1 MSWLTQANA
10 CPGVFYGTRAQ
21 DGFLLRIRI
30 PAGTLHL
37 NQLKVIANLLTTL
50 QCDQVQVTN
59 RANLQIRG
67 VQRAID
73 SSELNQLQ
81 AVGLAATHP
90 QTDHLRNLM
99 ASPTAGIDPEELLDT
114 RPYIQQI
121 DQFLQQHPEY
131 GELSAKFSI
140 GLDGGGSVGIGT
152 RSPVAWEHR
161 LNDVQLTAIQT
172 NQQEIPFL
180 LQLAVKKQLI
190 DTGYIITPDQLLP
203 TIATLTAIYY
213 EYSNQ
218 EVKAGRQGKPRLHS
232 LIESWGLEQFL
243 QVIQERSRQSL
254 ETTQQSLPVSQPYR
268 QFGFYPQSNP
278 DLFYLGIRSFLG
290 QITGLQL
297 TALIQI
303 LEALNCQEIRLTPW
317 QSLIVPNLNKSEVI
331 EAQQRFQE
339 LGFATTAKE
348 PVIIACA
355 GHPVCQAAIV
365 PTQPLA
371 ERLQQAIDQVCQ
383 ALDPINIH
391 ISACSKFCAQSSPAE
406 ITILAADSPEEQK
419 PNERYNIFFGDS
431 DRFDRIS
438 GPSLS
443 FHQVISFITEV
454 LKRYQKHRQS
464 TSESLVQFLLRSQ
477 FDLNTIVPVLL

>member
-297 TALIQI
+297 TAD
-303 LEALNCQEIRLTPW
+303 R
-317 QSLIVPNLNKSEVI
+317 KSV
-331 EAQQRFQE
+331 
-339 LGFATTAKE
+339 
-348 PVIIACA
+348 V
-355 GHPVCQAAIV
+355 
-365 PTQPLA
+365 
-371 ERLQQAIDQVCQ
+371 
-383 ALDPINIH
+383 
-391 ISACSKFCAQSSPAE
+391 
-406 ITILAADSPEEQK
+406 
-419 PNERYNIFFGDS
+419 
-431 DRFDRIS
+431 
-438 GPSLS
+438 
-443 FHQVISFITEV
+443 
-454 LKRYQKHRQS
+454 
-464 TSESLVQFLLRSQ
+464 
-477 FDLNTIVPVLL
+477 